1 MSLNSA
7 TRLVKK
13 HDIARAIHATREDLR
28 AGRLRMH
35 TSCTKLK
42 IRGGCCRRRLVKL
55 WWERCRR
62 GFRVQRCCWQFW
74 LDDANVHPIPIYTL
88 HQGFPFSE
96 VWTSAPLAQFLIYPE
111 VMCR

>member
-42 IRGGCCRRRLVKL
+42 IREGAAGV
-55 WWERCRR
+55 
-62 GFRVQRCCWQFW
+62 
-74 LDDANVHPIPIYTL
+74 
-88 HQGFPFSE
+88 
-96 VWTSAPLAQFLIYPE
+96 VW
-111 VMCR
+111 